1 MMIINENQ
9 YRFIYLINNTHYTT
23 YISIGKFIQKH
34 LSLQQHFY
42 PNVFLVK
49 FLMQDIMFDIEAND
63 HVVELGIC
71 KLSFLSA

>member
-1 MMIINENQ
+1 MHLAI
-9 YRFIYLINNTHYTT
+9 YTT

-34 LSLQQHFY
+34 LSLQKHFY